1 MAEMSFKLNIVE
13 PDGVFYEGEIDM
25 LEFNTTEGEIGVLPG
40 HIPMTVIIKPGIMT
54 IYETGK
60 EEKRAAIHAGFAE
73 ILPDKVTIL
82 AEIAEW
88 PEEIDV
94 KRAEEARIR
103 AERRISGN
111 GEATDMF
118 RAELALKKAL
128 LRINL
133 AGKK

>member
-94 KRAEEARIR
+94 ARAEAAMERAQARIQEKASGTDMMR
-103 AERRISGN
+103 AE
-111 GEATDMF
+111 T
-118 RAELALKKAL
+118 AL
-128 LRINL
+128 LRAMARINL
-133 AGKK
+133 IK

>member
-73 ILPDKVTIL
+73 ILPDHVTIL

-94 KRAEEARIR
+94 ARAEAAMERAQARIQEKASGTDMMR
-103 AERRISGN
+103 AETARL
-111 GEATDMF
+111 
-118 RAELALKKAL
+118 RAMA
-128 LRINL
+128 RINL
-133 AGKK
+133 IQ